1 MKKKVLTGALATM
14 LCLCGGFATVYA
26 IPAAA
31 APSPKS
37 DKDQPAALY
46 PDATRK
52 APKLDLTSERDQKD
66 LNEGL
71 AAASSGDKDKADKLL
86 QPIIDK
92 SKSKYAQAMAL
103 QGLAGLKYQNGDV
116 KGAIAMLKQS
126 LDIGVM
132 PNDTYFQLLYML
144 AQFQMA
150 DQDYQASLDTLAKW
164 RTEGKKETGDSYALE
179 GNADY
184 RLKKYPEAIAAIKKA
199 KSLTTKSEPSWD
211 QILMASYAESG
222 QTGEAAQLAMQQVAA
237 APNDA
242 TAFNNAIAI
251 LTEAK
256 QYPQAI
262 QLMETARANGT
273 LKTETHYVNLAKLY
287 LITGQS
293 SDDPKPNATKA
304 AAVLE
309 DGMAKGIVSK
319 STENY
324 TLLGEAAQLAD
335 NNAKAVD
342 NYVKASATASNG
354 EPALR
359 AAQVLITDNKYTDA
373 KKYAQEALD
382 KGLTDHKGSAYMVLA
397 ASERGLKHKAAAI
410 AAMKMAAQQP
420 ETAERA
426 NEWLKQQNAGH

>member
-1 MKKKVLTGALATM
+1 MKKKLLTSAFATM
-14 LCLCGGFATVYA
+14 LCMGGGLATIYA

-31 APSPKS
+31 AQSSKS
-37 DKDQPAALY
+37 DKAEPLY
-46 PDATRK
+46 PNATRK
-52 APKLDLTSERDQKD
+52 EPKLDLSSERDQKT

-71 AAASSGDKDKADKLL
+71 EASSSGDTEKATKDFQSIL
-86 QPIIDK
+86 DK
-92 SKSKYAQAMAL
+92 SKSQYAKAMAL
-103 QGLAGLKYQNGDV
+103 QGMAGMKYQNGDV
-116 KGAIAMLKQS
+116 KGAITTLQQA

-132 PNDTYFQLLYML
+132 PNDTYFQLLYMM

-150 DQDYQASLDTLAKW
+150 DQDYQASLDTLTKW
-164 RTEGKKETGDSYALE
+164 RNEGKKETADSYALE

-184 RLKKYPEAIAAIKKA
+184 RLKKYPEAIAAIQKA
-199 KSLTTKSEPSWD
+199 KSLSTKSEPSWD

-222 QTGEAAQLAMQQVAA
+222 QTDQAAKLAMDQVAA
-237 APNDA
+237 NPNDA
-242 TAFNNAIAI
+242 TTFNNAIAI

-262 QLMETARANGT
+262 DLMEKARANGT
-273 LKTETHYVNLAKLY
+273 LKTQTHYVNLAKLY

-293 SDDPKPNATKA
+293 SDDPKPSAAKA

-309 DGMAKGIVSK
+309 DGMNKGIVDK
-319 STENY
+319 NTDNY

-335 NNAKAVD
+335 NNAQAVD

-354 EPALR
+354 DAALR
-359 AAQVLITDNKYTDA
+359 AAQVLITENKFADA

-382 KGLTDHKGSAYMVLA
+382 KGLTDHKGNAYMVLA
-397 ASERGLKHKAAAI
+397 ASERGLKHKAEAI

-420 ETAERA
+420 DTAERA
-426 NEWLKQQNAGH
+426 KEWLKQQNGGR

>member
-1 MKKKVLTGALATM
+1 MKKKLLTSAFATM
-14 LCLCGGFATVYA
+14 LCMCGGLATVYA

-31 APSPKS
+31 AQSSKKG
-37 DKDQPAALY
+37 DKPEALY
-46 PDATRK
+46 PNTTRVE
-52 APKLDLTSERDQKD
+52 PKLDLTSSKDQKN

-71 AAASSGDKDKADKLL
+71 EAASAGDKEKAEKDL
-86 QPIIDK
+86 QPIIDQ
-92 SKSKYAQAMAL
+92 SKSKYAKAMAL
-103 QGLAGLKYQNGDV
+103 QGLAGLKYQNSDV
-116 KGAIAMLKQS
+116 KGAVAMLKQS

-150 DQDYQASLDTLAKW
+150 DQDYQASLDTLTKW
-164 RTEGKKETGDSYALE
+164 RAEGKKETADSYALE

-199 KSLTTKSEPSWD
+199 KTLSTKSEPSWD

-222 QTGEAAQLAMQQVAA
+222 QTGEAAKLAMQQVAD

-242 TAFNNAIAI
+242 TAFNNAVAI
-251 LTEAK
+251 LTQAQ

-273 LKTETHYVNLAKLY
+273 LKTEAHYVNLAKLY

-293 SDDPKPNATKA
+293 SDDPKPNAMKS

-309 DGMAKGIVSK
+309 DGMTKGIVSK
-319 STENY
+319 NTENY

-335 NNAKAVD
+335 NNAEAVD
-342 NYVKASATASNG
+342 NYVKASTTATNG
-354 EPALR
+354 DAALR
-359 AAQVLITDNKYTDA
+359 AAQVLVTEDKFTDA

-410 AAMKMAAQQP
+410 AAMQMAAEQP
-420 ETAERA
+420 ETAARA
-426 NEWLKQQNAGH
+426 KEWLKQQNGGH